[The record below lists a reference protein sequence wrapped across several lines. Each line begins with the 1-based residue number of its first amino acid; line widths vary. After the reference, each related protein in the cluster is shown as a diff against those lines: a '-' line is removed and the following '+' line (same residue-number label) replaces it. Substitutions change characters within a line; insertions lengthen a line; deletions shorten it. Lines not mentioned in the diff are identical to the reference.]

1 MKKGTL
7 AAITTLICGFI
18 GGVWA
23 PFIGIVIAISV
34 MGGFIIN
41 EIEKNKEE

>member
-1 MKKGTL
+1 MNKGTL

-23 PFIGIVIAISV
+23 PFIGVVVAISV
-34 MGGFIIN
+34 MGGSIIN
-41 EIEKNKEE
+41 EIEKSRKE